1 VDALR
6 ELLRQAPSLVGLTR
20 TRWRLA
26 DLRQALPALATYS
39 LPGLSQLLT
48 RLGVRRRRGRLA
60 VHSPDPAYRTKLRW
74 IERARSLAV
83 THPERVRLL
92 YVDETHVQRQPSL
105 APLYASRGEEPIARL
120 VTEPD
125 YRQRY
130 AGALDLVSGQ
140 VTWLSGHSIGVD
152 RLKGVLRKV
161 RARYPDEQ
169 LFVVWDNWPVHLHPA
184 VLEVASLLQIELL
197 WLPTY
202 APWTNPIEKLW
213 RWLRQEVVHQH
224 RLADQWPTL
233 KAQVAAFLDRFA
245 QGSRE
250 LLRYVGLLP
259 D

>member
-6 ELLRQAPSLVGLTR
+6 EVLRQAPSRVGLPR

-48 RLGVRRRRGRLA
+48 RLGVRRSRGRVA
-60 VHSPDPAYRTKLRW
+60 VHSPDPAYQTKLRW
-74 IERARSLAV
+74 IERARALAV

-92 YVDETHVQRQPSL
+92 YADEAHLQRQPSL
-105 APLYASRGEEPIARL
+105 APLYAWQGEEPLARM
-120 VTEPD
+120 VAGPD

-140 VTWLSGHSIGVD
+140 VTWLTGHIIGVD
-152 RLKGVLRKV
+152 RLKGLLRKV
-161 RARYPDEQ
+161 RTRYPDEQ
-169 LFVVWDNWPVHLHPA
+169 LFVVWDNWPVHQHPA
-184 VLEVASLLQIELL
+184 VLEVASMLRIELL

-245 QGSRE
+245 HGSEE

-259 D
+259 V